1 MTKATEEAE
10 LANWTQLPTGKN
22 RAVETVPIKVLSK
35 FIVLSYHMT
44 ILMVKRTWG
53 KAVFVLDTLL
63 LYE

>member
-1 MTKATEEAE
+1 MMKATEEAE

-44 ILMVKRTWG
+44 ILMIKRTWG
-53 KAVFVLDTLL
+53 KAVFVLDKL